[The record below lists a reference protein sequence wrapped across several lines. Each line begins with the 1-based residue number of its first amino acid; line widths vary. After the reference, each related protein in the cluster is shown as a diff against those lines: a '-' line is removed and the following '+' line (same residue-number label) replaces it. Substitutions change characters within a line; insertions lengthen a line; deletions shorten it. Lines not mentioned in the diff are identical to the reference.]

1 MVLEEVGYY
10 GKGYFAKHKFEIIP
24 LISIQKGLA
33 FKFFFLKAKFT
44 KEHL

>member
-1 MVLEEVGYY
+1 MICLVHVHTYI
-10 GKGYFAKHKFEIIP
+10 AKHKFEIIP

>member
-1 MVLEEVGYY
+1 MISLVHVHTYIS
-10 GKGYFAKHKFEIIP
+10 KHKFEFIL

-33 FKFFFLKAKFT
+33 LKVFFLKAKFT